1 MTKLLSILA
10 CVAGFCLSGY
20 AQNTDEELIA
30 EYELKYEAA
39 QKEFS
44 EMRIMLD
51 DEKWAYVKAQ
61 ATCLSYETMVAIGE
75 RRGLDVKAFRKKANK
90 LQKRLNRNKIELSSE
105 EEAYAR
111 IYYEMSIYFTAKT
124 TLERVLEL
132 QK

>member
-1 MTKLLSILA
+1 
-10 CVAGFCLSGY
+10 
-20 AQNTDEELIA
+20 
-30 EYELKYEAA
+30 
-39 QKEFS
+39 
-44 EMRIMLD
+44 
-51 DEKWAYVKAQ
+51 
-61 ATCLSYETMVAIGE
+61 MVAIGE

-90 LQKRLNRNKIELSSE
+90 LQKRLNRNKVELSSE

>member
-1 MTKLLSILA
+1 MKKLLVLLA
-10 CVAGFCLSGY
+10 CVAGFCFSGY
-20 AQNTDEELIA
+20 AQNTYEELIA

-44 EMRIMLD
+44 EMTLMLD

-75 RRGLDVKAFRKKANK
+75 RCGLDVKAFRKKANK

-111 IYYEMSIYFTAKT
+111 AYYKMSIYFTAKA
-124 TLERVLEL
+124 TLERALDL